1 MPGAPTALLTDL
13 YQLNMLAAY
22 LDHGL
27 TDTAVFELF
36 VRKLPA
42 RRGFLMAAGLEQA
55 LDYLETLAFSRGGHR
70 ASCGLRR
77 HSRPFARLPADRF
90 ASPAMST
97 RCRKGTVFFADEPI
111 FGSPRRCRRR
121 SSSKLG

>member
-1 MPGAPTALLTDL
+1 MNLSPTPLLTDL

-55 LDYLETLAFSRGGHR
+55 LCYLEALSFSEADIARSAISVVFPTGCSNICAAFVLPAMLTPSRKALSFSRTSR
-70 ASCGLRR
+70 SCG
-77 HSRPFARLPADRF
+77 S
-90 ASPAMST
+90 S
-97 RCRKGTVFFADEPI
+97 
-111 FGSPRRCRRR
+111 RRCRRHSLSR
-121 SSSKLG
+121 PG